1 MIPPANAF
9 YRQALARPHE
19 AYSRVEVW
27 RAGVQVAELA
37 WAKRTDPRTARPVFF
52 DGSVR
57 ATLAS
62 RVTRTMT
69 LSVPDY
75 LYPWDPWDLLN
86 PYGQELRV
94 FRGIRYGSGE
104 PDEFPIFTGRIRTA
118 SGRGDVQIGAT
129 DNAGVVVAAGLAAPL
144 PATRGA
150 LIVDEVERLI
160 LLANPAAVFGE
171 HDDIDTLVPAA
182 LAYDQ
187 DLGSALD
194 SLAKAADAF
203 WYALADGRY
212 VLRRVP
218 WNVAPTGQPVQLAD
232 GPGGVLVDATPDR
245 TSEGL
250 FNRITVTSE
259 RPDGAAPIYA
269 TADDTDPA
277 SPTYIGGPMGVQATQ
292 IRVTGIESSAQALA
306 LARSLIRRT
315 RAIVD
320 SWQIT
325 CQADASLELG
335 DPAAVF
341 FRSRGATQVVSGLSM
356 PLGAG
361 TMTID
366 GRGYTTGAVEVSPV

>member
-1 MIPPANAF
+1 MIPAANPF
-9 YRQALARPHE
+9 YRRALARPHG

-27 RAGVQVAELA
+27 RAGVQVGELV
-37 WAKRTDPRTARPVFF
+37 WAKRTDPRRAQPVFF

-62 RVTRTMT
+62 RVTRTLT

-75 LYPWDPWDLLN
+75 LFPWAPTDLLN
-86 PYGQELRV
+86 TYGQELRV
-94 FRGIRYGSGE
+94 FRGIRYGNGE

-118 SGRGDVQIGAT
+118 GGRGDVQIGAT
-129 DNAGVVVAAGLAAPL
+129 DNAGVVVSAGLPAPL
-144 PATRGA
+144 AASRGA

-160 LLANPAAVFGE
+160 RLANPSAVFGE
-171 HDDIDTLVPAA
+171 HDDIDATVPPA

-218 WNVAPTGQPVQLAD
+218 WNVLPSGQPAQLVD
-232 GPGGVLVDATPDR
+232 GPGGLLITGIPDR

-250 FNRITVTSE
+250 FNRITVSCE

-269 TADDTDPA
+269 TADDTDPT
-277 SPTYIGGPMGVQATQ
+277 SPTWVGGPMGVQATQ
-292 IRVTGIESSAQALA
+292 IRVTGIDSPAQALA
-306 LARSLIRRT
+306 LAKSLIKRT
-315 RAIVD
+315 RALVD
-320 SWQIT
+320 SWQLT
-325 CQADASLELG
+325 CQADPSLELG
-335 DPAAVF
+335 DPAAVVY
-341 FRSRGATQVVSGLSM
+341 RGHGTTQVISGLSM
-356 PLGAG
+356 PLAG
-361 TMTID
+361 SVMSID
-366 GRGYTTGAVEVSPV
+366 GRGYTLGSVEASP